1 MSESSEKLVMLLGEI
16 RFKSGILLSKVVPM
30 NSEFDFL
37 RRILMQISPLS
48 DESILPVFAHIQH
61 SEFKAGEF
69 ALRAGERATHVLIV
83 VKGLL
88 HEYLLDR
95 DGKQATRSF
104 SPEGAL
110 SGSLGDLISGAPALS
125 YIEALEPTSVLT
137 IPWVEIDKAALLDI
151 KLQLLL
157 RRVAERLYDKKRKRE
172 YALLVLNAAE
182 RLDHFK
188 QEFPGLFS
196 RVPKHAIATYLG
208 ITPVHLSRLLSE
220 QRKP

>member
-1 MSESSEKLVMLLGEI
+1 
-16 RFKSGILLSKVVPM
+16 M

-48 DESILPVFAHIQH
+48 DESIRPVFAHVQH

-69 ALRAGERATHVLIV
+69 PLRAGERATHVLIV

-95 DGKQATRSF
+95 DGRQATRNF
-104 SPEGAL
+104 SKEGGL

-137 IPWVEIDKAALLDI
+137 IPWIEIDKAAQTDI
-151 KLQLLL
+151 KWQLLL
-157 RRVAERLYDKKRKRE
+157 RRVVEHLYVDKRKRE
-172 YALLVLNAAE
+172 YALLALSAGE
-182 RLDHFK
+182 RLDLFK
-188 QEFPGLFS
+188 QDFSGLLS
-196 RVPKHAIATYLG
+196 RIPKHAIASYLG
-208 ITPVHLSRLLSE
+208 ITPVHLSRLSSE
-220 QRKP
+220 NR